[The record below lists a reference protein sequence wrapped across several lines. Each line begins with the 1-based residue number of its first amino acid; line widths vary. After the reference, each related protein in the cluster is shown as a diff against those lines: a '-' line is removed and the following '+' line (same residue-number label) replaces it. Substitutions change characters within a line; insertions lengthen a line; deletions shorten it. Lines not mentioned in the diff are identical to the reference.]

1 LRDGKNDLMMSLG
14 RLFSW
19 RIRSEKG
26 LGCCRRTSGRRLY
39 ILLIRANCIP
49 YRALTRRG
57 LFPSHQETGATMSDI
72 IFGILALALFA
83 ASIGYAYACER
94 L

>member
-1 LRDGKNDLMMSLG
+1 MGIDR
-14 RLFSW
+14 
-19 RIRSEKG
+19 
-26 LGCCRRTSGRRLY
+26 
-39 ILLIRANCIP
+39 IP

-57 LFPSHQETGATMSDI
+57 LRPSSTETGATMSDL